1 MEFIV
6 TVKKKK
12 ILLVDDEPAM
22 RHMLRLVLERENYDV
37 TDAADATTGLDLLT
51 NGSYDIILCDIRMPG
66 MDGLGFLLEAS
77 RRNISATL
85 IMMSA
90 YGSVDTAI
98 ECMKLGA
105 YDYIS
110 KPFKPDEVVLTL
122 RKAEERLRLRR
133 ENSSLRGELARNR
146 VLPQEKTAAWKST
159 AMMQVMERVKK
170 VADSDSSVLISGE
183 TGTGKELIARTLHV
197 AGNRR
202 STAPFVAINCS
213 AISTGLMESE
223 LFGHVKGAF
232 TGADREKQGL
242 FAAAHGGTLFLD
254 EIGELAMELQPKLLR
269 VLQEGEIR
277 PVGGTKAQKI
287 DVRILTATGRNL
299 MEEVA
304 RGRFRD
310 DLYYRL
316 AVVEI
321 HIPPLRERHEDIP
334 LLAVHFLRQIALREG
349 RILPV
354 LTSSAMTA
362 LQKHLW
368 PGNVRELE
376 NFMEKTM
383 IFNRGEILSAEDLPW
398 EWTEERRK
406 SDGDLSLKN
415 AYRQLELDH
424 LKRALRKTS
433 GNRTQAAKLL
443 EISLRALQYKL
454 KELEL
459 E

>member
-1 MEFIV
+1 M
-6 TVKKKK
+6 TVKMRK
-12 ILLVDDEPAM
+12 ILVVDDEPAM

-37 TDAADATTGLDLLT
+37 TDAADATTGLALLT
-51 NGSYDIILCDIRMPG
+51 NDGYDIVLCDIRMPD

-77 RRNISATL
+77 RQNISATL

-90 YGSVDTAI
+90 YGSIDTAI

-133 ENSSLRGELARNR
+133 ENSCLREELARNR
-146 VLPQEKTAAWKST
+146 VLPQEKTAIWKST

-202 STAPFVAINCS
+202 SAAPFVAINCS
-213 AISTGLMESE
+213 AISSGLMESE
-223 LFGHVKGAF
+223 LFGHVRGAF

-287 DVRILTATGRNL
+287 DVRILTATARNL

-304 RGRFRD
+304 QGRFRD

-376 NFMEKTM
+376 NFVEKTM

-398 EWTEERRK
+398 EGTEQRRK

-424 LKRALRKTS
+424 LQRALRKTS

-454 KELEL
+454 KELGL

>member
-1 MEFIV
+1 M
-6 TVKKKK
+6 TVKMRK
-12 ILLVDDEPAM
+12 ILVVDDEPAM

-37 TDAADATTGLDLLT
+37 TDAADATTGLALLT
-51 NGSYDIILCDIRMPG
+51 NDGYDIVLCDIRMPG

-77 RRNISATL
+77 RRNFSATL

-133 ENSSLRGELARNR
+133 ENFRLREELARNR
-146 VLPQEKTAAWKST
+146 VLPQEKTGIWKST

-197 AGNRR
+197 AGNHR
-202 STAPFVAINCS
+202 SAAPFVAINCS
-213 AISTGLMESE
+213 AISSGLMESE

-287 DVRILTATGRNL
+287 DVRILTATARNL

-304 RGRFRD
+304 QGRFRD

-316 AVVEI
+316 AVIEI

-349 RILPV
+349 RNLPV

-383 IFNRGEILSAEDLPW
+383 IFNRGEILSSEDLPW
-398 EWTEERRK
+398 EGTEQRRK

-424 LKRALRKTS
+424 LQRALRKTS

-454 KELEL
+454 KELGL